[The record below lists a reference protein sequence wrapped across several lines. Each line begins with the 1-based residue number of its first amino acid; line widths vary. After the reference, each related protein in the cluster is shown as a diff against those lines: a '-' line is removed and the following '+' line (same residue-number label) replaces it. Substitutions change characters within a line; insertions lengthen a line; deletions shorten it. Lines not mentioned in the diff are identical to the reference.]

1 MVPNPSK
8 LNNEGLVSVSLE
20 ARIRAR
26 FPAAYDP
33 KQNVLT
39 LHAQCSTWRAAQEPC
54 ISPQIEP
61 KNPFICMY
69 VCILRVNFHCEKGT
83 LIHCTNHAGSAELRE
98 WRSIWTSNHLS
109 TSHSRCRFGAL
120 VHHCKP
126 LGPVLLQGGRQ
137 QSFETAG

>member
-8 LNNEGLVSVSLE
+8 LNNEGLVSVSSK

-39 LHAQCSTWRAAQEPC
+39 LHAQSLTWRGAQEPC

-61 KNPFICMY
+61 KNPFMGMY
-69 VCILRVNFHCEKGT
+69 LCILRMDFHCTKRT
-83 LIHCTNHAGSAELRE
+83 LIHCKKHAGSAELRE

-109 TSHSRCRFGAL
+109 TSQWLQVWGSGASLQTFG
-120 VHHCKP
+120 
-126 LGPVLLQGGRQ
+126 GVLLQRGRQ